1 MENKNILAITKNTPT
16 TVDDLNIVEVLD
28 VEFGIKC
35 ALINDELIL
44 PEGTAMPTDE
54 EIATAKENLLA
65 KYNTNLY
72 GKYRAVEYPNI
83 KEQLD
88 MLYHDIVSGNL
99 TAENSTF
106 VASIASIKNKYPK
119 SE

>member
-1 MENKNILAITKNTPT
+1 MENKNILTITENTPT

-28 VEFGIKC
+28 VEFGINC

-44 PEGTAMPTDE
+44 PEGTSMPTDE
-54 EIATAKENLLA
+54 EMALAKENLLA
-65 KYNTNLY
+65 KYNANLY

-88 MLYHDIVSGNL
+88 MLYHDIINGNL

-106 VASIASIKNKYPK
+106 IANISAIKDKYPK
-119 SE
+119 PE